1 MVEYGTEAPRQT
13 EEEQVGRIVV
23 TEFVS
28 LDGVM
33 QAPGGEEFKYPGWS
47 FEFDRGEDGD
57 QFKLDETRASEALL
71 LGRVTYEGFAEAWP
85 SRDGEFADKFNSMP
99 KYVVSST
106 LESPE
111 WNNTTVLNGDVVEE
125 VTKLKQ
131 EVNGDIV
138 VHGSAQLVHALVDND
153 LVDELRLMVF
163 PVVLGTGKRVFG
175 ETSDKKT
182 MRLVESKTVG
192 EGVPVLIFAP
202 ARD

>member
-1 MVEYGTEAPRQT
+1 LSIVPRHPDKEEY
-13 EEEQVGRIVV
+13 VGRIVV

-71 LGRVTYEGFAEAWP
+71 LGRRTYEGFAGAWP
-85 SRDGEFADKFNSMP
+85 SREGEFADKFNSMP

-106 LESPE
+106 LENPE

-131 EVNGDIV
+131 EIDGDIV
-138 VHGSAQLVHALVDND
+138 VHGSAQLVHTLVDND

-192 EGVPVLIFAP
+192 EGVPVLIFEP
-202 ARD
+202 KPS